1 MTGFLEGLRAILPAA
16 RPIVTEGSKNTVS
29 PESLRGDLATVT
41 RAVTLIPNTS
51 ASFPTRESYRDFG
64 YALKGAL
71 PDDQPAAFAL
81 FSDWCARW
89 LDGENDPGIV
99 ESDWRRMKPPFRLGA
114 GWIYDHAEKAA
125 PEQFHRFEKWFQ
137 PERQSLFPEPA
148 ASPPSAPQ
156 RKRLTLRTFDEAV
169 AQALTHSAKP
179 LVKGLLDQ
187 GAMTVLYGASNVGKT
202 FVAMD
207 LAYHV
212 SRGLMYGGMR
222 STRSRVIYVAAEG
235 STGALKRL
243 AALNNRYGSTDGFQ
257 ILTSPVDLRNR
268 EADLQPLIALLRDNG
283 PPGLVI
289 LDTLSRVLAGGDE
302 NSSVDMGA
310 LVSHFDAIRSET
322 AAHLLVVHH
331 TGKDQA
337 RGARGHSLLRAAT
350 DTEIEI
356 GEGEIRV
363 TKQRDLEKS
372 WSSGFELVS
381 VTLGVDADGDPITSA
396 TVRLIDAA
404 AAAADGMTD
413 ADLDEMAAALSSGEY
428 LYDVR
433 GKSKWAGSVLAELL
447 ELDPVEDRA
456 QLKAKIDVLVRTKR
470 LAIIPRDDGKDRI
483 RKFLVP
489 APRPSA
495 DVFS

>member
-1 MTGFLEGLRAILPAA
+1 VKSLLEGLRAVLPAA
-16 RPIVTEGSKNTVS
+16 RPIVTEGSKNAIS
-29 PESLRGDLATVT
+29 PESLRGDPDMVK
-41 RAVTLIPNTS
+41 RAVSLIPNTS
-51 ASFPTRESYRDFG
+51 TAFPTRDLYRDFG

-71 PDDQPAAFAL
+71 PDDEALAFELYAE
-81 FSDWCARW
+81 WCGRW
-89 LDGENDPGIV
+89 IEGENDPGVV

-114 GWIYDHAEKAA
+114 SWLYEHAEKAA
-125 PEQFHRFEKWFQ
+125 PDRFHRFEEWFQ
-137 PERQSLFPEPA
+137 PVPEPLFPEPA
-148 ASPPSAPQ
+148 PPSTPQ
-156 RKRLTLRTFDEAV
+156 RKRLTLRSFDEAV
-169 AQALTHSAKP
+169 AQALTQSAKP

-212 SRGLMYGGMR
+212 SRGLLWGGMR

-235 STGALKRL
+235 SAGALKRL

-268 EADLQPLIALLRDNG
+268 DADLQPLIALLKDNG

-310 LVSHFDAIRSET
+310 LVSHFDAIRSAT

-356 GEGEIRV
+356 GEGEIKV

-381 VTLGVDADGDPITSA
+381 VTLGVDEEGDPITSA
-396 TVRLIDAA
+396 TVRLVDAA
-404 AAAADGMTD
+404 AAAAEGMTD
-413 ADLDEMAAALSSGEY
+413 AELDEMAAALSSGEY

-447 ELDPVEDRA
+447 ELDPVEDRP

-470 LAIIPRDDGKDRI
+470 LAIVPRDDGKDRI

-489 APRPSA
+489 VERPSA